1 MSNTSKRVLRIV
13 LRAAAIGCGLF
24 LSGDLTVTGPQLV
37 KPAQA
42 YIGNPLT
49 PLSFAGVACRTARR
63 AYWYGGAA
71 APYYARPYP
80 YPYAAPYPYPAPYP
94 YAPPPYPSPYYPP
107 Y

>member
-1 MSNTSKRVLRIV
+1 MISTSKRVLRIV
-13 LRAAAIGCGLF
+13 LGVATIECGLF
-24 LSGDLTVTGPQLV
+24 LSGNLTVTGPQLV

-49 PLSFAGVACRTARR
+49 PLSYAGVARRTARR

-71 APYYARPYP
+71 R
-80 YPYAAPYPYPAPYP
+80 PYPYPAPYP
-94 YAPPPYPSPYYPP
+94 YATPYPYAPPPYPGPYYPP

>member
-1 MSNTSKRVLRIV
+1 MSNTSKRILHIV
-13 LRAAAIGCGLF
+13 LGSATIGGGLF

-49 PLSFAGVACRTARR
+49 PLSYAGVARRTARR
-63 AYWYGGAA
+63 SYWYGGAA
-71 APYYARPYP
+71 APYYAP
-80 YPYAAPYPYPAPYP
+80 PYPYPAPYP
-94 YAPPPYPSPYYPP
+94 YAAPYAPPPYPNPYYPP

>member
-1 MSNTSKRVLRIV
+1 MTNTSKRILHIV
-13 LRAAAIGCGLF
+13 LGSVTIGCV

-37 KPAQA
+37 NPAQA

-49 PLSFAGVACRTARR
+49 PLSYAGVARRTARR
-63 AYWYGGAA
+63 AYWYGGGA

-80 YPYAAPYPYPAPYP
+80 YPAPYPYAAP
-94 YAPPPYPSPYYPP
+94 YAPPPYPNPYYPP

>member
-1 MSNTSKRVLRIV
+1 MSSTSKRVLRIV
-13 LRAAAIGCGLF
+13 LRAATIGCGLF
-24 LSGDLTVTGPQLV
+24 LSGDLTVAGPQLV

-49 PLSFAGVACRTARR
+49 PLSFAGVARRTARR
-63 AYWYGGAA
+63 QYWFGGAA

-80 YPYAAPYPYPAPYP
+80 YPPPYPYAAPYP